1 MSTAMIIEAVGY
13 IGSAL
18 VVISMLMSSVVR
30 LRIVNSVGAGIFTVY
45 ALLIRSYP
53 TAVMNFCLVVIN
65 LYHLWRMFGRKEK
78 VRQGRGR

>member
-30 LRIVNSVGAGIFTVY
+30 LRIVNSVGARARAPRPVLFDGIRLASSGISPGIHDRRNCCY
-45 ALLIRSYP
+45 CSRRP
-53 TAVMNFCLVVIN
+53 
-65 LYHLWRMFGRKEK
+65 R
-78 VRQGRGR
+78 